1 MQDSTLC
8 LKHITKVFLPSKS
21 VYIYILLF
29 FSPTERMRE
38 VFNDFY
44 LAITNE
50 EEEEPDTVTDELKT
64 NAAEL
69 IKELDTKRG

>member
-1 MQDSTLC
+1 M
-8 LKHITKVFLPSKS
+8 K
-21 VYIYILLF
+21 
-29 FSPTERMRE
+29 E
-38 VFNDFY
+38 VLNDFY

-50 EEEEPDTVTDELKT
+50 EEEEPDTVMDELKT